1 MNPIKLMN
9 LKPGLCAAIVCLVA
23 CAGSPRLLAED
34 PLAAAARQVFTEKQ
48 DSVVWLSA
56 VAKIAF
62 SAEGGRES
70 ISVPEQE
77 IKVEALGTLIDPSG
91 LVVTSLS
98 QIDPARKFSGRELRR
113 GSSSIKV
120 EAVATLKEFKVIMPD
135 GTEIPGEIIMKDPD
149 LDLAFIR
156 IKTAS
161 KEAKGV
167 VFRAV
172 DLKNSAPGAVR
183 MEEVLNRAPVVTRG
197 RVSMVTKKP
206 REFLRV
212 SGGLP
217 GCPTFLVDGKLL
229 GITVTRSV
237 RNKNPADVIIP
248 AADVLEIADQA
259 KSAKPA
265 EKGDTK
271 AK

>member
-172 DLKNSAPGAVR
+172 DLKNSAPGAVLDEVVTLSR
-183 MEEVLNRAPVVTRG
+183 MDEVLNVPGGRQTARHHGYPISAEQEPRRCHYPRSRRAGNRRPGQERQAGRKRGHKGQIGPRQIKSTSHQPV
-197 RVSMVTKKP
+197 
-206 REFLRV
+206 
-212 SGGLP
+212 
-217 GCPTFLVDGKLL
+217 
-229 GITVTRSV
+229 
-237 RNKNPADVIIP
+237 
-248 AADVLEIADQA
+248 
-259 KSAKPA
+259 
-265 EKGDTK
+265 
-271 AK
+271 